1 MSDRIDA
8 FASAVEMLAALRAR
22 RVSAVELLDLHR
34 RRVERYN
41 QALNAIVEP
50 DFERARRDAG
60 TADAR
65 RARGE
70 DAPLLGLPMTLKES
84 INVRGLRTTIGM
96 EMWKDFRSEHDAP
109 VTTRVK
115 AAGAVVMAK
124 TNVPQMLADWQ
135 SANPVHGRTNNP
147 WDLARTPG
155 GSTGGGAAA
164 LAAGLTPL
172 EFGSD
177 IGGSIRVPA
186 VFCGVCG
193 HRPSE
198 TAMPRSG
205 QFPYP
210 PMPNAAVVMGVQGPL
225 ARSADDLEL
234 ALDVAAG
241 PEVGED
247 VAWRLGIPPAR
258 HQRLA
263 EFRVAVLPPIDWMPL
278 DAEIAAALD
287 SVASR
292 LGRLGCQVKVAQP
305 DALGDHRQ
313 HYALY
318 LTLLSAVTSSR
329 VPAEQRLAR
338 LQVMRTRDDE
348 WSRALQRGIESGAP
362 DYIAW
367 IAQREQ
373 YRAAWRSFFREW
385 DVLVAPAFF
394 TPAYPHWDKPWPNT
408 PDSIRKTVDVN
419 GTPVLEELGLFYPAL
434 ATLAGQPATAFPV
447 GLTRGGLPIGLQ
459 AVGPYLEDRTPIRF
473 AALLG
478 RELGGFARPPGYDG
492 DRPESS

>member
-1 MSDRIDA
+1 MSDPIDP
-8 FASAVEMLAALRAR
+8 FASARDMLAALRAR
-22 RVSAVELLDLHR
+22 RISAVELLDLHVR
-34 RRVERYN
+34 RIARFN
-41 QALNAIVEP
+41 PSLNALVQP
-50 DFERARRDAG
+50 DVERARADAAA
-60 TADAR
+60 ADAR

-84 INVRGLRTTIGM
+84 INVRGLHTTVGM
-96 EMWKDFRSEHDAP
+96 PFWKDFRSEHDAP
-109 VTTRVK
+109 VTMRVK
-115 AAGAVVMAK
+115 GAGAAVMAK

-135 SANPVHGRTNNP
+135 SNNPVYGRTNNP

-155 GSTGGGAAA
+155 GSTGGGSAA

-186 VFCGVCG
+186 AFCGVYG

-205 QFPYP
+205 QFPFP

-241 PEVGED
+241 PETGED
-247 VAWRLGIPPAR
+247 AAWRLSIPPAR
-258 HQRLA
+258 HERLP
-263 EFRVAVLPPIDWMPL
+263 EFRVAVMPPIAWVPV

-287 SVASR
+287 GLASR
-292 LGRLGCQVKVAQP
+292 LGRLGCRVETIQP
-305 DALGDHRQ
+305 DELGDYRE

-318 LTLLSAVTSSR
+318 LTLLAAVTSAR
-329 VPAEQRLAR
+329 VPADQRRAR
-338 LQVMRTRDDE
+338 VDVMRTRDDE

-367 IAQREQ
+367 SSQRER
-373 YRAAWRSFFREW
+373 YRAGWRSFFREW
-385 DVLVAPAFF
+385 DVLLSPAFF
-394 TPAYPHWDKPWPNT
+394 TPAYPHWDKPWPDT
-408 PDSIRKTVDVN
+408 PASIARTLDVN
-419 GTPVLEELGLFYPAL
+419 GKPVLEELGLVYPSL
-434 ATLAGQPATAFPV
+434 TTLAGQPATAFPA
-447 GLTRGGLPIGLQ
+447 GRSRAGLPIGLQ
-459 AVGPYLEDRTPIRF
+459 AVGPYLEDRTPLRF
-473 AALLG
+473 AALVA
-478 RELGGFARPPGYDG
+478 RELGGFTPPPGYDG
-492 DRPESS
+492 D

>member
-1 MSDRIDA
+1 MSAHHFPCERGDIMSDRIDP
-8 FASAVEMLAALRAR
+8 FASAVDMLAALRAR
-22 RVSAVELLDLHR
+22 RLAE
-34 RRVERYN
+34 
-41 QALNAIVEP
+41 A
-50 DFERARRDAG
+50 
-60 TADAR
+60 ADAQ

-70 DAPLLGLPMTLKES
+70 DAPLRGLPMTLKES
-84 INVRGLRTTIGM
+84 INVRGLRTTAGM
-96 EMWKDFRSEHDAP
+96 TEWKDFRSEHDAP
-109 VTTRVK
+109 VTQRVK

-124 TNVPQMLADWQ
+124 TNVPQMLSDWQ
-135 SANPVHGRTNNP
+135 SSNPVYGRSNNP

-225 ARSADDLEL
+225 ARSAGDLEL

-263 EFRVAVLPPIDWMPL
+263 EFRVAVMPPIDWMPL

-318 LTLLSAVTSSR
+318 LSLLAAVTSAR
-329 VPAEQRLAR
+329 VPVADRQAR
-338 LQVMRTRDDE
+338 LEVMR
-348 WSRALQRGIESGAP
+348 
-362 DYIAW
+362 
-367 IAQREQ
+367 
-373 YRAAWRSFFREW
+373 
-385 DVLVAPAFF
+385 
-394 TPAYPHWDKPWPNT
+394 
-408 PDSIRKTVDVN
+408 
-419 GTPVLEELGLFYPAL
+419 
-434 ATLAGQPATAFPV
+434 
-447 GLTRGGLPIGLQ
+447 
-459 AVGPYLEDRTPIRF
+459 
-473 AALLG
+473 
-478 RELGGFARPPGYDG
+478 
-492 DRPESS
+492 